1 MEFTNVLKQ
10 KQINQRDMTA
20 KEKQIYDEVVITPDE
35 LKAEAIKYVLKGRNV
50 YSPVIRDV
58 KSARIY
64 GQPNADGTG
73 MALAGCLKIGESLEK
88 WVERKIRM
96 REVIEYR
103 VKNSIIESRR
113 RR

>member
-1 MEFTNVLKQ
+1 
-10 KQINQRDMTA
+10 MT
-20 KEKQIYDEVVITPDE
+20 KEEKQIYDEVVITPE
-35 LKAEAIKYVLKGRNV
+35 EFVSEARKYVLKGNNI
-50 YSPVIRDV
+50 YTPVIRDV

-73 MALAGCLKIGESLEK
+73 MALAGCLWRGESLKK

-96 REVIEYR
+96 RAVIEHR
-103 VKNSIIESRR
+103 VKESIAESRR

>member
-1 MEFTNVLKQ
+1 
-10 KQINQRDMTA
+10 MTA

-35 LKAEAIKYVLKGRNV
+35 FVSEARKYILKGRNV
-50 YSPVIRDV
+50 YLPVIRDAPA
-58 KSARIY
+58 ARIY

-73 MALAGCLKIGESLEK
+73 MALAGCLKQGESLKK

-96 REVIEYR
+96 RAVIEHR
-103 VKNSIIESRR
+103 VKVSIAESRR